1 MLYSD
6 LRSWIGEVEKFGELK
21 RIPGVDWDLEMGAI
35 TEVYARNE
43 PYPAILFDE
52 IKDYPAGHRVLV
64 GVHHQSLKRQC
75 LTTHLPLD
83 YGRNEFI
90 QAWKER
96 LNNQKFI
103 PPRVVQTGPVMENVF
118 EGNDIDLLSLP
129 VPRWHEEDGGRYL
142 GTAHLVISRDIDE
155 GWVNLGCYRVMVRID
170 SKCRDR
176 IPPVFFSRSISRIH
190 G

>member
-1 MLYSD
+1 MLYAD
-6 LRSWIGEVEKFGELK
+6 LRSWITEVEKFGELR
-21 RIPGVDWDLEMGAI
+21 RIPGVDWDLEMGAL

-43 PYPAILFDE
+43 PYPAILFDD

-103 PPRVVQTGPVMENVF
+103 PPRVVSERPG
-118 EGNDIDLLSLP
+118 
-129 VPRWHEEDGGRYL
+129 DGKHFRRQRY
-142 GTAHLVISRDIDE
+142 
-155 GWVNLGCYRVMVRID
+155 
-170 SKCRDR
+170 
-176 IPPVFFSRSISRIH
+176 
-190 G
+190 

>member
-6 LRSWIGEVEKFGELK
+6 LRGWINEVEKFGELK
-21 RIPGVDWDLEMGAI
+21 RIPGVDWNLEMGAL

-83 YGRNEFI
+83 YGRHEFI

-103 PPRVVQTGPVMENVF
+103 PPRGRSERTG
-118 EGNDIDLLSLP
+118 
-129 VPRWHEEDGGRYL
+129 DGECFRRQRY
-142 GTAHLVISRDIDE
+142 
-155 GWVNLGCYRVMVRID
+155 
-170 SKCRDR
+170 
-176 IPPVFFSRSISRIH
+176 RSAFLARAALA
-190 G
+190 